1 MRFTKSIKI
10 GVIMSILGSMALT
23 TPVMAK
29 PNVPLKDYSTEES
42 DESSYTQVLEYRDL
56 SDEERTDALMDCQ
69 LSKSRLKD
77 SFDSCIYDYTA
88 YYYGL
93 KDYQILDL
101 KLVADIAHEGLT
113 IDDDHCFNNGAFITD
128 DYENP
133 KHTKIVCKCSPSD
146 FDKFSE
152 YYNLSEPE
160 WKIYELDS
168 YVSPKYNCTA
178 YNYKDDKCKI
188 SIYYY
193 YNSGC
198 LEYSIKYVK

>member
-23 TPVMAK
+23 T

-56 SDEERTDALMDCQ
+56 SDEERADALMDCQ
-69 LSKSRLKD
+69 LSKNRLKD
-77 SFDSCIYDYTA
+77 SFDSCIYDYTSF
-88 YYYGL
+88 YYGY

-146 FDKFSE
+146 FDKFSK

-160 WKIYELDS
+160 WDIVEFDDDSNPEEYYTAYIYKDHDCAIAMSYYHNSGFLIYE
-168 YVSPKYNCTA
+168 
-178 YNYKDDKCKI
+178 
-188 SIYYY
+188 IYY
-193 YNSGC
+193 
-198 LEYSIKYVK
+198 